1 MIARFVIPLLLL
13 GAHVA
18 FAQDAQDA
26 PKHEAM
32 EKAFGFIVDEEGEI
46 ADDAPPVVKLT
57 REVKKSLVS
66 VSHFGRDGA
75 VTGTGSGFVISEDGL
90 IATCLH
96 VVGEARRISVED
108 AAGQFHEVKAIHAW
122 NKALDLAVLRVD
134 AKGLTPLDLGDSDT
148 LEQGQEVFAFG
159 NPLGFQFSV
168 VPGLVSAVRKVEP
181 YDVEMVQ
188 LAMPIEPGNSGGPLI
203 DAQGTVHGLV
213 NMKSSVTD
221 NLGFAMPVNALKSIL
236 EKPNTIPIEGWVT
249 IGAIDNREWTTLF
262 GGEWRQRA
270 GRIIVDS
277 AAGNGFGGRA
287 LCLSQTEPPE
297 EPYEV
302 AVSVKL
308 DDESGAAG
316 LAFASDG
323 NTHHYGFYPS
333 GGRIRLSRFEG
344 ASVFQWKVLEEL
356 DVPGYRRGGWNTLRV
371 RVEEKK
377 IIGFVNEQKV
387 VEIEDDVLRG
397 GKVGLAKFRDTAAEF
412 RRFDVGPDLALR
424 TLSRKESLAL
434 DVALDRAITGNDNR
448 PISPTLTR
456 DPDAVSRRLTEKIT
470 ELENQL
476 AGAQKLEDRI
486 HREAVKARFQEEIEK
501 EDAEVDLAKVAL
513 LIARYDNAEVEIE
526 SYLGEIDR
534 LAARASEWI
543 EKKLKG
549 AKKKGKGDLAKLELL
564 GDWIFERSGFHGS
577 TMEYSNRSN
586 SYLNEVIDDREG
598 IPITLSI
605 LYMELARK
613 MGIDGLAG
621 YGLPGHFVVRL
632 ENGEGKNRVS
642 QFVDV
647 YEGGKFISEDE
658 ADEIVATFG
667 DPRTAAKDYGPTKKR
682 EITLRLLRNL
692 KIWAIDDERY
702 EASVGYADLTL
713 LLNPD
718 DAQERLSRAL
728 LYIQMGEAEKAKSD
742 LEWLFHE
749 EPVGINLTRLRELYD
764 RIDQE

>member
-1 MIARFVIPLLLL
+1 MYSRFILVFVFCGNFISS
-13 GAHVA
+13 AQEVA
-18 FAQDAQDA
+18 ND
-26 PKHEAM
+26 EAM
-32 EKAFGFIVDEEGEI
+32 EKAFGFVADEEEEI

-75 VTGTGSGFVISEDGL
+75 VTGTGSGFVLSEDGL

-96 VVGEARRISVED
+96 VIGEARKISVED
-108 AAGQFHEVKAIHAW
+108 ASGQFHEVKAIHAW
-122 NKALDLAVLRVD
+122 NKALDLAVLRLD
-134 AKGLTPLDLGDSDT
+134 AKGLKPLDLGDSDM

-188 LAMPIEPGNSGGPLI
+188 LAMPIEPGNSGGPLV
-203 DAQGTVHGLV
+203 DGEGRVHGLV

-287 LCLSQTEPPE
+287 LCLSQAEPPE

-308 DDESGAAG
+308 GDESGAAG

-344 ASVFQWKVLEEL
+344 PSVFQWKVLEEL
-356 DVPGYRRGGWNTLRV
+356 DVPAYRRGGWNTLRV
-371 RVEEKK
+371 RIEEKK
-377 IIGFVNEQKV
+377 IVGFVNEQKV
-387 VEIEDDVLRG
+387 VEIDDDVLRG

-434 DVALDRAITGNDNR
+434 DVALDRAIAGDDDR
-448 PISPTLTR
+448 PVSPTLTR
-456 DPDAVSRRLTEKIT
+456 DPEAVSRRLTEKIT

-476 AGAQKLEDRI
+476 AGAQRLEMRI
-486 HREAVKARFQEEIEK
+486 HREAVKSRFEREFK
-501 EDAEVDLAKVAL
+501 KDDAELDLARVAL
-513 LIARYDNAEVEIE
+513 LIARYDNPEVEVE
-526 SYLGEIDR
+526 TYLGEIDR

-543 EKKLKG
+543 GEELKG
-549 AKKKGKGDLAKLELL
+549 KKKKNRGDLTRLKLL
-564 GDWIFERSGFHGS
+564 GDWIFDRCGFHGS

-605 LYMELARK
+605 LYMEVAKK
-613 MGIDGLAG
+613 MGVDGLVG
-621 YGLPGHFVVRL
+621 YGLPGHFVVRF
-632 ENGEGKNRVS
+632 EDGQGNARVS

-647 YEGGKFISEDE
+647 YEGGKFITEDE

-667 DPRTAAKDYGPTKKR
+667 DPRTTARDYGPISKR

-692 KIWAIDDERY
+692 KIWAIDDDHY
-702 EASVGYADLTL
+702 EAAIGYADLTL
-713 LLNPD
+713 LLTPD

-728 LYIQMGEAEKAKSD
+728 LHLQTGARERAKSD

-749 EPVGINLTRLRELYD
+749 EPEGINLTRLRELYD
-764 RIDQE
+764 RMERE